1 MKLMIA
7 IPTYDYMHFQF
18 VECLTKLIRRLDR
31 DGINF
36 EVFYQGG
43 TLVYVGRDK
52 LAKMAIDRGFTHIL
66 WLDSDMIFNE
76 DLLENLMDSGK
87 SFVTG
92 IAHARRAPHVSCL
105 FKEIWPGVDRY
116 EGHDYPHETFEIGG
130 CGFACVLMETKVV
143 QKVYSIYGTAFF
155 PMRELGEDLAFCK
168 RATDTGFR
176 LWAEPRVWLGHIG
189 HITVYPEYE
198 DLYANSIQGFNEVN
212 KNA

>member
-18 VECLTKLIRRLDR
+18 VQCLTKLIRRLDA
-31 DGINF
+31 DEIDF
-36 EVFYQGG
+36 EVIYQGG

-52 LAKMAIDRGFTHIL
+52 LAKMAIDQGFTHIL

-76 DLLENLMDSGK
+76 DLLENLMLSGK

-92 IAHARRAPHVSCL
+92 IAHARRAPHVSCI
-105 FKEIWPGVDRY
+105 FNEIWPAVDRW
-116 EGHDYPHETFEIGG
+116 EGHDYPKGTFKIGG
-130 CGFACVLMETKVV
+130 CGFACVLMETKVAE
-143 QKVYSIYGTAFF
+143 KVYTINGTAFF
-155 PMRELGEDLAFCK
+155 PMKELGEDLAFCK
-168 RATDTGFR
+168 RARDAGIE

-198 DLYANSIQGFNEVN
+198 DLYANSIIGFNEV
-212 KNA
+212 KKC

>member
-18 VECLTKLIRRLDR
+18 VQCLTKLIRRLDA
-31 DGINF
+31 DGIDF
-36 EVFYQGG
+36 EVIYQGG

-52 LAKMAIDRGFTHIL
+52 LAKMAIDQGYTHIL

-76 DLLENLMDSGK
+76 DLLENLMLSGK

-92 IAHARRAPHVSCL
+92 IAHARRAPHVSCI
-105 FKEIWPGVDRY
+105 FNEIWPAVDRW
-116 EGHDYPHETFEIGG
+116 EGHDYPKGTFKIGG
-130 CGFACVLMETKVV
+130 CGFACVLMETKVAE
-143 QKVYSIYGTAFF
+143 KVYTINGTAFF
-155 PMRELGEDLAFCK
+155 PMKELGEDLAFCK
-168 RATDTGFR
+168 RARDAGIE

-198 DLYANSIQGFNEVN
+198 DLYANSIIGFNEV
-212 KNA
+212 KKC

>member
-31 DGINF
+31 DGIDF
-36 EVFYQGG
+36 EVHYQGG
-43 TLVYVGRDK
+43 TLVYVGRDR

-76 DLLENLMDSGK
+76 DLLENLMDCGK
-87 SFVTG
+87 PFVTG
-92 IAHARRAPHVSCL
+92 IAHGRRAPHMSCL
-105 FKEIWPGVDRY
+105 FNQIWPSVDRW
-116 EGHDYPHETFEIGG
+116 EGHDYPREPFKVAG
-130 CGFACVLMETKVV
+130 CGFACVLMETKVAET
-143 QKVYSIYGTAFF
+143 VYTRHGTAFF

-168 RATDTGFR
+168 RATEAKYEI
-176 LWAEPRVWLGHIG
+176 WVEPRVWLGHIG

-198 DLYANSIQGFNEVN
+198 EVYQNSIQGFNEV
-212 KNA
+212 KNNA

>member
-18 VECLTKLIRRLDR
+18 VQCLTKLIRRLDA
-31 DGINF
+31 DGIDF
-36 EVFYQGG
+36 QVIYQGG

-52 LAKMAIDRGFTHIL
+52 LAKMAIDQGFTHIL

-76 DLLENLMDSGK
+76 DLLENLMLSGK

-92 IAHARRAPHVSCL
+92 IAHARRAPHVSCI
-105 FKEIWPGVDRY
+105 FNEIWPAVDRW
-116 EGHDYPHETFEIGG
+116 EGHDYPKGTFKIGG
-130 CGFACVLMETKVV
+130 CGFACVLMETKVAE
-143 QKVYSIYGTAFF
+143 KVYTINGTAFF
-155 PMRELGEDLAFCK
+155 PMKELGEDLAFCK
-168 RATDTGFR
+168 RARDAGIE

-198 DLYANSIQGFNEVN
+198 DLYANSIIGFNEV
-212 KNA
+212 KKC